1 MNSNLGRRISDIYRK
16 NKDEVAAL
24 LLFSLPFFVY
34 KNSDYLPENNIPVF
48 SFHSVKPELLE
59 EQFRYLSENHYRTL
73 DASSFNEILTGK
85 NSGTRN
91 SVVLTFDDGRKSL
104 WTTAF
109 PLLKKY
115 NLKAV
120 SFIVPSIIEDNN
132 LKSPTI
138 ENAWA
143 GKTSLKQIE
152 NIESEKPFCSWS
164 EITEMHLSSLVDF
177 QSHSM
182 YHASVFRNKKL
193 VDFIN
198 PDFEASLLNSTL
210 NPLEY
215 TCGQKVKYGLP
226 IYQWESNLTAKT
238 RFLPDDNI
246 NSSCIEFVKSY
257 GDSLFFKTSGWR
269 NELYSHY
276 ARVKKESAVGKF
288 QNYDERINEIKKD
301 LLESRELIEDKL
313 EKNVAHLCLPWYFG
327 NKLTVS
333 LAEETGY
340 KFIYW
345 GIKYMKSTNFIGDN
359 PFYIKRINDYYIFSL
374 PGKNRISFGKQ
385 IMNKIKN

>member
-1 MNSNLGRRISDIYRK
+1 MDYRIS
-16 NKDEVAAL
+16 
-24 LLFSLPFFVY
+24 P
-34 KNSDYLPENNIPVF
+34 
-48 SFHSVKPELLE
+48 
-59 EQFRYLSENHYRTL
+59 
-73 DASSFNEILTGK
+73 
-85 NSGTRN
+85 
-91 SVVLTFDDGRKSL
+91 
-104 WTTAF
+104 
-109 PLLKKY
+109 LKKY
-115 NLKAV
+115 NLKAI
-120 SFIVPSIIEDNN
+120 SFIVPSIIEDDN

-138 ENAWA
+138 EDVWS

-164 EITEMHLSSLVDF
+164 EIIEMHLSGLVDF

-182 YHASVFRNKKL
+182 YHASVFKNNKL

-215 TCGQKVKYGLP
+215 SCGCYDSLTHVEYGLP
-226 IYQWESNLTAKT
+226 IYQWKSNLTAKT
-238 RFLPDDNI
+238 RFLPAENI
-246 NSSCIEFVKSY
+246 NLSCIEFVKSH
-257 GDSLFFKTSGWR
+257 GESSFFTASGWR

-276 ARVKKESAVGKF
+276 AQVKKKSAEGKF
-288 QNYDERINEIKKD
+288 QNYDERISEIKKD
-301 LLESRELIEDKL
+301 LLESRELIEHKL

-333 LAEETGY
+333 LAEATGY
-340 KFIYW
+340 KSIYW

-359 PFYIKRINDYYIFSL
+359 PLYIKRINDYYIFSL
-374 PGKNRISFGKQ
+374 PGKNRISLGKQ